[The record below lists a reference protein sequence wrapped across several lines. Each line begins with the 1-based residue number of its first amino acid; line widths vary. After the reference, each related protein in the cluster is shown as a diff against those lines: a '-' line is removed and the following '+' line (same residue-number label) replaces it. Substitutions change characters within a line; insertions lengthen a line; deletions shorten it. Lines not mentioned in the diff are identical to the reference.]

1 VRASGAILQGAGP
14 VGYYLK
20 VLKGVLLL
28 DPRFWAF
35 PRRFVLGRFVLGRFV
50 LGRFVPGFSSLGP
63 RS

>member
-1 VRASGAILQGAGP
+1 MLQGAGP

-35 PRRFVLGRFVLGRFV
+35 PRRFV
-50 LGRFVPGFSSLGP
+50 PGFSLLGP